1 MISGFIY
8 DWLKNIVVLFII
20 ITLVDLIM
28 PKGSMKR
35 YINLFIGLIVIFMV
49 ISPFLKLTSIDF
61 KQYGSNIEG
70 FNLQED
76 KSIDFTKQQAESI
89 ENIYIEKLS
98 SKIKLIIEDKTEYEI
113 YSVNVEIER
122 DQENFGEIRAIDVI
136 LKEDLNRSK
145 ADNTKTINITKV
157 KKVTLEEKKSSEDN
171 NESFNHLK
179 SILSEELEVD
189 KDLIF
194 IYIKT

>member
-122 DQENFGEIRAIDVI
+122 DQENFGEIRAIDVT
-136 LKEDLNRSK
+136 LKEDLNRSE

-157 KKVTLEEKKSSEDN
+157 KKVTLEEKKSSEGN

-179 SILSEELEVD
+179 SIISEELEVD